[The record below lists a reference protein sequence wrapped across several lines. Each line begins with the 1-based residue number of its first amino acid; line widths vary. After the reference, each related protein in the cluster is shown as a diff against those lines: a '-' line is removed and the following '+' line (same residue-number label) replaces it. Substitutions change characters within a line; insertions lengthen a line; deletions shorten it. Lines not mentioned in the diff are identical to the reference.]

1 MPLEQGTLILAD
13 YTAKIKDTGLIID
26 TTRKSDAEKAGNAD
40 PTRTYEPRLIA
51 VGEGWVLKGLD
62 EALAKSDP
70 GQTLDV
76 ELTPDKAFG
85 VRDPER
91 VSRLPIRKFGD
102 KADELSV
109 GAEIEVDNRVG
120 IVRAI
125 ESGRVFVDFNHKYAG
140 KTLEYNVD
148 IKEKLESKDAKV
160 EALIRR
166 RLPIEKEKV
175 KFHFAEEDKE
185 VQITI
190 PSDYFLIEGL
200 QIIKRGIS
208 QDLFKFLK
216 PLDKVD
222 FLEEYENPAEKK
234 EAAKPV
240 ATEAAASQTEAK
252 SEGTQTP
259 TSQSEQLSLKTEETA
274 AATSEDEGGEETAAP
289 TATTSTTTRR
299 KSSRSK

>member
-13 YTAKIKDTGLIID
+13 ITGKVKDTGQIID

-62 EALAKSDP
+62 EALAKSEP

-85 VRDPER
+85 PRDPER
-91 VSRLPIRKFGD
+91 VSRIPIRKFGD

-140 KTLEYNVD
+140 KTLTYNVD
-148 IKEKLESKDAKV
+148 VKEKLDSKDAKV

-175 KFHFAEEDKE
+175 KFQFEGEKE

-190 PSDYFLIEGL
+190 PSDYFLVEGL

-222 FLEEYENPAEKK
+222 FVEEYENPAEKK
-234 EAAKPV
+234 GAAAKP
-240 ATEAAASQTEAK
+240 AEAK
-252 SEGTQTP
+252 SEDVAG
-259 TSQSEQLSLKTEETA
+259 SQSEPAKGDGEKEATAEE
-274 AATSEDEGGEETAAP
+274 SEEEKESAAP
-289 TATTSTTTRR
+289 TATTPRR
-299 KSSRSK
+299 KSSRLK

>member
-1 MPLEQGTLILAD
+1 MTLEAGTLILAD
-13 YTAKIKDTGLIID
+13 YTAKIKDTGQIID
-26 TTRKSDAEKAGNAD
+26 TTRKSDAEKAGNVD

-62 EALAKSDP
+62 ESLAKSEP

-76 ELTPDKAFG
+76 ELTPEKAFG

-91 VSRLPIRKFGD
+91 VSRMPIRKFGE
-102 KADELSV
+102 KANELSV

-140 KTLEYNVD
+140 KTLEYNVE
-148 IKEKLESKDAKV
+148 IKEKLDSRDAKV

-175 KFHFAEEDKE
+175 KFEFEGDDLVK
-185 VQITI
+185 ITI
-190 PSDYFLIEGL
+190 PSDYFLAEGL

-208 QDLFKFLK
+208 QDLFKFIK
-216 PLDKVD
+216 PLAKVD
-222 FLEEYENPAEKK
+222 FVEEYENPAVKK
-234 EAAKPV
+234 E
-240 ATEAAASQTEAK
+240 EAK
-252 SEGTQTP
+252 TAE
-259 TSQSEQLSLKTEETA
+259 LKTEAPEPEKATEPAPAEESKQAEAETSA
-274 AATSEDEGGEETAAP
+274 PTP
-289 TATTSTTTRR
+289 TATKR
-299 KSSRSK
+299 KSASSSSE

>member
-1 MPLEQGTLILAD
+1 MPLETGTLILAD
-13 YTAKIKDTGLIID
+13 YTAKIKDTGMIID
-26 TTRKSDAEKAGNAD
+26 TTRKSDAEKAGNVD

-62 EALAKSDP
+62 EILTKSDP
-70 GQTLDV
+70 GQTIDA

-91 VSRLPIRKFGD
+91 VSRVPIRKFGE
-102 KADELSV
+102 KASELSV

-140 KTLEYNVD
+140 KTLQYNVD
-148 IKEKLESKDAKV
+148 IKEKVDSRDGKI

-175 KFHFAEEDKE
+175 KFESEGEKQ
-185 VQITI
+185 VKITI
-190 PSDYFLIEGL
+190 PNDYFLVEGL

-208 QDLFKFLK
+208 QDIFKFVK
-216 PLDKVD
+216 PVDKVD
-222 FLEEYENPAEKK
+222 FIEQYENPAEKK
-234 EAAKPV
+234 EETKPTETKPEEPKKEPEVSSSPAEHAKEP
-240 ATEAAASQTEAK
+240 QTKAEV
-252 SEGTQTP
+252 S
-259 TSQSEQLSLKTEETA
+259 
-274 AATSEDEGGEETAAP
+274 AP
-289 TATTSTTTRR
+289 TRR
-299 KSSRSK
+299 KKSSSARSK

>member
-1 MPLEQGTLILAD
+1 MTLESGTLILAD
-13 YTAKIKDTGLIID
+13 YTAKIKDTGQIID

-40 PTRTYEPRLIA
+40 PTRTYEPKLIA

-85 VRDPER
+85 VRDPDR
-91 VSRLPIRKFGD
+91 VSRIPIRKFGE

-109 GAEIEVDNRVG
+109 GAEVEVDNRVG

-140 KTLEYNVD
+140 KTLQYNVN
-148 IKEKLESKDAKV
+148 IVEKLDSRDSKVD
-160 EALIRR
+160 ALIRR

-175 KFHFAEEDKE
+175 KFQFDGQDLVK
-185 VQITI
+185 ITI
-190 PSDYFLIEGL
+190 PSDYFLVDGL

-208 QDLFKFLK
+208 QDLFKFIK
-216 PLDKVD
+216 PLSRVD
-222 FLEEYENPAEKK
+222 FLEEYENPTLKK
-234 EAAKPV
+234 EEPRKADESKPEETKPEV
-240 ATEAAASQTEAK
+240 GTE
-252 SEGTQTP
+252 TP
-259 TSQSEQLSLKTEETA
+259 KEQMKGEEERESTSQSTEETA
-274 AATSEDEGGEETAAP
+274 P
-289 TATTSTTTRR
+289 TPTPRR
-299 KSSRSK
+299 KAGSGTRSK